1 MRKNIG
7 PWDKAIRLIVGLS
20 IGIAGYY
27 YQSWWGLLGVIPILT
42 AVINFCPLYAPFGIS
57 TCRRS

>member
-7 PWDKAIRLIVGLS
+7 PWDKAIRLIVGLC

-42 AVINFCPLYAPFGIS
+42 AVINFCPLYAPFGIT